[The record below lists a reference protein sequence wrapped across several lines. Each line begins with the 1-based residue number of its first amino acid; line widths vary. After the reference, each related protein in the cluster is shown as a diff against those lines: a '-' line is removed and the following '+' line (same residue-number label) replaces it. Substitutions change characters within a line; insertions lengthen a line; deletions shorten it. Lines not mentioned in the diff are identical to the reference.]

1 MLVNKIV
8 ASDKL
13 EHSDKNFKYSIGY
26 KEDGITRPLCVMLP
40 QMSEYIEYFDDGG
53 KTCPL
58 KLKIIMFW

>member
-8 ASDKL
+8 ASVKL
-13 EHSDKNFKYSIGY
+13 EHSHKNFKYSIGY

-40 QMSEYIEYFDDGG
+40 QMSGHIKYFDNGG
-53 KTCPL
+53 KICPL